1 MKASLK
7 KNLLIGFGVS
17 LLILIISS
25 VASYMSIENLLRS
38 GRLVRHTNLVVSKLE
53 ESISLAKDAETGQ
66 RGFLLTG
73 QSEFLEPYMGA
84 SEKISSVMGELRELL
99 GDNGVQLQQLAKL
112 ESAYRKRL
120 ARLEILIDAKKL
132 GGAIDLND
140 MSAGKQH
147 MDTIRSLVK
156 QMGIIENNLLRDRT
170 EALNKASEFTPVII
184 IVAAFLAIII
194 TFIFF
199 YRMNKDIELRSKLQ
213 DELIEKDIA
222 ISKRINMI
230 QDVSYKLS
238 GGDYA
243 VRVEDKG
250 DDNLASI
257 SVALNKMAS
266 SLEKSFNELAD
277 REWLQTGLAGLNE
290 AVIGNDN
297 MQSVTGKI
305 LSFIAGYTGSQVGAL
320 YINVNNE
327 QLELENGYALGDATL
342 IEKIKFG
349 EGVVGQSAK
358 DRKLIVLRDID
369 EKAVVISTTSS
380 QIKPTSIVVFPAIF
394 EGEIKAVVEFGSLNN
409 YNDRDLVF
417 FRNISENIG
426 IAINTVQAREKVQE
440 LLEETQSQAEELMSQ
455 QAELEQI
462 NEELEAQAQQLQTSE
477 EELKV
482 QSEELIET
490 NALLEE
496 KSSSL
501 EQRNFLIQQ
510 KNTEIERKAEELAL
524 STKYKSE
531 FLANMSHEL
540 RTPLNSILLLSRLLS
555 ENNEKN
561 LSADQVQYASVIQTS
576 GKGLLQLIDEILDL
590 SKIESG
596 KMTFE
601 YLPVSIS
608 KITKGMDALF
618 APVAKENNIEWSI
631 NVHGEIPPV
640 IETDEQRLEQIL
652 KNLLSNAFKFTSQGS
667 VQLNI
672 NPDKNRPG
680 YICFSVKDTG
690 IGINEEKQD
699 LIFEAFQQ
707 EDGSTRRKFGGT
719 GLGLSISRELA
730 KLLGGEIILSSKTGE
745 GSEFT
750 VCVPGKQGVGV
761 VTVQKEKQFTT
772 VSAAA
777 SSAPAPSPKPVILP
791 EKEMTGRKLFISE
804 IIPEEIADDR
814 NEITPGDKIILVIED
829 DVNFAKALMNFAR
842 QKGYKVISAVRGDV
856 GIELARQYLPA
867 GILLDI
873 QLPIKSGW
881 EVMEAIKS
889 NPYTKHIPVHMMS
902 SYQMKKESMLKGAV
916 DFINKPVAFEQL
928 DTIFDKIKYVLEKK
942 ENKVLIIEDNYK
954 HAKALAYYL
963 ETYQVNTEIFHTVED
978 SVKSLNKKNVDCVIL
993 DKSVTEDNSDKL
1005 LETIR
1010 GNEGFENLPII
1021 LFTGKSLSQP
1031 EEFKLKKYAD
1041 AIVMKTANSYQRIL
1055 DEVSLFLHLVQNPEE
1070 NEAGFE
1076 RKIMEENSLRG
1087 KTVLLADDDVR
1098 NIYSMTKSLEKYQM
1112 KVVPAMD
1119 GKEALELM
1127 KSNPV
1132 DVVLMDMMMPAMDGY
1147 ETIQSIRSKPQY
1159 KGLPIIAVTAKAMTG
1174 DREKCIAAG
1183 ASDYISKPVDL
1194 DQLVSLLRIWLYE
1207 KGY

>member
-1 MKASLK
+1 MIRASLK
-7 KNLLIGFGVS
+7 RNLLIGFGIS
-17 LLILIISS
+17 LLILILSS
-25 VASYMSIENLLRS
+25 SASYMSIRNLLES
-38 GRLVRHTNLVVSKLE
+38 SRLVNHTNVVVSRLE
-53 ESISLAKDAETGQ
+53 EVLSTVKDAETGQ
-66 RGFLLTG
+66 RGYLLTG
-73 QSEFLEPYMGA
+73 LSDYLEPYTGSLERSTA
-84 SEKISSVMGELRELL
+84 LLGELRTLTT
-99 GDNGVQLQQLAKL
+99 DNPAQQQKL
-112 ESAYRKRL
+112 I
-120 ARLEILIDAKKL
+120 RLEQLVKKRFGRLQVLIDAKTL
-132 GGAIDLND
+132 GAPLNIQELQLGSD
-140 MSAGKQH
+140 
-147 MDTIRSLVK
+147 
-156 QMGIIENNLLRDRT
+156 QMGSIRGTVKDMVSSENTLLASRT
-170 EALNKASEFTPVII
+170 ETLNRISAYTPVII
-184 IVAAFLAIII
+184 VIAALLAIII
-194 TFIFF
+194 TLVFF
-199 YRMNKDIELRSKLQ
+199 YKTNKDIDVRSRLQ
-213 DELIEKDIA
+213 DELEAKDRSINHRIGLIQEVSA
-222 ISKRINMI
+222 KISE
-230 QDVSYKLS
+230 
-238 GGDYA
+238 GDYS
-243 VRVEDKG
+243 VRVEDTEADRLG
-250 DDNLASI
+250 NISI
-257 SVALNKMAS
+257 SLNKMAA
-266 SLEKSFNELAD
+266 SLERAFTDLAA
-277 REWLQTGLAGLNE
+277 REWLQSGLAALNE

-297 MQSVTGKI
+297 LKQVSSKI
-305 LSFIAGYTGSQVGAL
+305 LSAVATYTNSQVGAL
-320 YINVNNE
+320 YVNVQNRE
-327 QLELENGYALGDATL
+327 LVLENGYALNESDRPA
-342 IEKIKFG
+342 KIKFG
-349 EGVVGQSAK
+349 EGAVGQVASDK
-358 DRKLIVLRDID
+358 KTRLLSGINEEDI
-369 EKAVVISTTSS
+369 VISFTSTN
-380 QIKPTSIVVFPAIF
+380 IKPSNIVVFPLLF
-394 EGEIKAVVEFGSLNN
+394 ENEVKGVIELGSLQA
-409 YNDRDLVF
+409 YTDKDLALF
-417 FRNISENIG
+417 ENISEKIG

-440 LLEETQSQAEELMSQ
+440 LLEETQAQSEELMSQ
-455 QAELEQI
+455 QSELEQI

-501 EQRNFLIQQ
+501 EQRNILIQQ

-555 ENNEKN
+555 ENGENN
-561 LSADQVQYASVIQTS
+561 LSPDQVQYASVIQTS

-601 YLPVSIS
+601 FLPVSLN
-608 KITKGMDALF
+608 KITSGMTGLF
-618 APVAKENNIEWSI
+618 APVAKENNIEWEI
-631 NVHGEIPPV
+631 NVSPELPPV

-652 KNLLSNAFKFTSQGS
+652 KNLLSNAFKFTSRGS

-672 NPDKNRPG
+672 NPDKNRKG
-680 YICFSVKDTG
+680 FMCFSVKDSG
-690 IGINEEKQD
+690 IGISAEKQD

-730 KLLGGEIILSSKTGE
+730 KLLGGEIILHSVPGE

-750 VCVPGKQGVGV
+750 LCIPLKQGVEQAV
-761 VTVQKEKQFTT
+761 ISKEKKAT
-772 VSAAA
+772 A
-777 SSAPAPSPKPVILP
+777 PKPVILP
-791 EKEMTGRKLFISE
+791 EKEMTGKKLFISE
-804 IIPEEIADDR
+804 TIPEEIADDR
-814 NEITPGDKIILVIED
+814 NDIKPGDHIILIIED
-829 DVNFAKALMNFAR
+829 DVNFARALMKFAT

-856 GIELARQYLPA
+856 GIELASKYMPM

-881 EVMEAIKS
+881 EVMEALKS
-889 NPYTKHIPVHMMS
+889 NYLTKHIPVHMMS
-902 SYQMKKESMLKGAV
+902 SHQLKKESLLKGAV

-928 DTIFDKIKYVLEKK
+928 DTIFDKIKYVLDKK
-942 ENKVLIIEDNYK
+942 EKKVLIIEDNYK

-963 ETYQVNTEIFHTVED
+963 GTYSVNTEIFQTVED
-978 SVKSLNKKNVDCVIL
+978 SVRSLNQKDVDCVIL
-993 DKSVTEDNSDKL
+993 DKSVTDEHADKL

-1010 GNEGFENLPII
+1010 SNEGFEDLPII

-1055 DEVSLFLHLVQNPEE
+1055 DEVSLFLHLMQNNGKE
-1070 NEAGFE
+1070 NAAGFE
-1076 RKIMEENSLRG
+1076 RSIMEENSLRG

-1098 NIYSMTKSLEKYQM
+1098 NIYSMTKALEKYQM
-1112 KVVPAMD
+1112 NVVPAMD

-1132 DVVLMDMMMPAMDGY
+1132 DVVLMDMMMPGMDGY
-1147 ETIQSIRSKPQY
+1147 ESIQAIRAKRQY
-1159 KGLPIIAVTAKAMTG
+1159 KNLPVIAVTAKAMSG

>member
-1 MKASLK
+1 MKASLQ
-7 KNLLIGFGVS
+7 KNLLIGFGIS
-17 LLILIISS
+17 LLILIVSS
-25 VASYMSIENLLRS
+25 VASYMSIRNLLDS
-38 GRLVRHTNLVVSKLE
+38 ASEVRHTNLVVSKLE
-53 ESISLAKDAETGQ
+53 ESISIAKDAETGQ

-73 QSEFLEPYMGA
+73 QSEFLEPYIGA
-84 SEKISSVMGELRELL
+84 AEKISAIITQLRTLVN
-99 GDNGVQLQQLAKL
+99 DNPTQLQNLAKL
-112 ESAYRKRL
+112 ESAFRKRL
-120 ARLEILIDAKKL
+120 ARLEILIDARKL
-132 GGAIDLND
+132 GGQLDLND
-140 MSAGKQH
+140 MVTGKVH
-147 MDTIRSLVK
+147 MDSIRSMVK
-156 QMGIIENNLLRDRT
+156 QMAAIENNLLKQRT
-170 EALNKASEFTPVII
+170 EALNKASEFTPILI
-184 IVAAFLAIII
+184 IVAAILAIII
-194 TFIFF
+194 TFVFF
-199 YRMNKDIELRSKLQ
+199 YRMKKDIAIRSQLQEELVQ
-213 DELIEKDIA
+213 KDIA
-222 ISKRINMI
+222 ISRRINMI
-230 QDVSYKLS
+230 QDVSHKLS
-238 GGDYA
+238 GGDYS
-243 VRVEDKG
+243 VRVEDTAEDELG
-250 DDNLASI
+250 NI
-257 SVALNKMAS
+257 SVALNKMAA
-266 SLEKSFNELAD
+266 SLERSFTELAD

-290 AVIGNDN
+290 AVIGDN
-297 MQSVTGKI
+297 SLKMVTGKI

-320 YINVNNE
+320 YINVQNE
-327 QLELENGYALGDATL
+327 RLELENGYALTESDHATSV
-342 IEKIKFG
+342 KFG
-349 EGVVGQSAK
+349 EGIVGQSAK
-358 DRKLIVLRDID
+358 DRRQIILDDIE
-369 EKAVVISTTSS
+369 EKNIVISAASA
-380 QIKPTSIVVFPAIF
+380 QIKPTSIVVFPLVF
-394 EGEIKAVVEFGSLNN
+394 ENEVKGVIELGSMKPYSN
-409 YNDRDLVF
+409 RDLLLF
-417 FRNISENIG
+417 KNISENIS

-455 QAELEQI
+455 QAELEHI
-462 NEELEAQAQQLQTSE
+462 NAELEAQAQQLQTSE

-501 EQRNFLIQQ
+501 EQRNYLIQQ
-510 KNTEIERKAEELAL
+510 KNTEIEKKAAELAL

-561 LSADQVQYASVIQTS
+561 LNADQVQYASVIQTS
-576 GKGLLQLIDEILDL
+576 GRGLLQLIDEILDL

-601 YLPVSIS
+601 YLPVSIN

-618 APVAKENNIEWSI
+618 APVAKENKIEWQI
-631 NVHGEIPPV
+631 NVSEDLPPV
-640 IETDEQRLEQIL
+640 IETDELRLEQVL

-667 VQLNI
+667 VHFNI

-680 YICFSVKDTG
+680 FVCFSVKDTG
-690 IGINEEKQD
+690 IGISEEKQD

-730 KLLGGEIILSSKTGE
+730 KLLGGEILLSSKAGE

-750 VCVPGKQGVGV
+750 VCVPSKQGIGV
-761 VTVQKEKQFTT
+761 VTIQKDREKDKEKTT
-772 VSAAA
+772 APAAA
-777 SSAPAPSPKPVILP
+777 PKPVILP
-791 EKEMTGRKLFISE
+791 EKEISGRKLFISE
-804 IIPEEIADDR
+804 TIPEEIADDR
-814 NEITPGDKIILVIED
+814 AEITPDDRIILIIED

-856 GIELARQYLPA
+856 GIELARQYLPS

-881 EVMEAIKS
+881 EVMEAIKT

-963 ETYQVNTEIFHTVED
+963 GTYSVHTEIFQTVED
-978 SVKSLNKKNVDCVIL
+978 SIQSLYNKDVDCVIL
-993 DKSVTEDNSDKL
+993 DKSVTDDNADKL

-1055 DEVSLFLHLVQNPEE
+1055 DEVSLFLHLVQNPGEK
-1070 NEAGFE
+1070 EAGFE
-1076 RKIMEENSLRG
+1076 TKILQENSLLG

-1098 NIYSMTKSLEKYQM
+1098 NIYSMTKALEKYQM

-1132 DVVLMDMMMPAMDGY
+1132 DVVLMDMMMPGMDGY
-1147 ETIQSIRSKPQY
+1147 ESIKAIRSKPQY
-1159 KGLPIIAVTAKAMTG
+1159 KGLPIIAVTAKAMSG

>member
-7 KNLLIGFGVS
+7 RNLLIGFGVS

-25 VASYMSIENLLRS
+25 VASYYSIHNLLDAAKM
-38 GRLVRHTNLVVSKLE
+38 VNHTNAVVDKLE
-53 ESISLAKDAETGQ
+53 ESISVAKDAETGQ

-73 QSEFLEPYMGA
+73 QSDYLEPYNGSA
-84 SEKISSVMGELRELL
+84 EKVNVLMNELKQLL
-99 GDNGVQLQQLAKL
+99 TDNPGQMEKL
-112 ESAYRKRL
+112 LVLEDVFRKRFTKL
-120 ARLEILIDAKKL
+120 GVLIDGRKL
-132 GGAIDLND
+132 GAPIDIND
-140 MSAGKQH
+140 LKEGKKN
-147 MDTIRSLVK
+147 MDSLRSMVR
-156 QMGIIENNLLRDRT
+156 QMVLTENNLLRERT
-170 EALNKASEFTPVII
+170 TVLTRASDFTPII
-184 IVAAFLAIII
+184 IMVAALLAIII
-194 TFIFF
+194 TIVYF
-199 YRMNKDIELRSKLQ
+199 YKMNKDIDLRSKLQ
-213 DELIEKDIA
+213 EELEEKDRS
-222 ISKRINMI
+222 ISRRISLI
-230 QDVSYKLS
+230 QDVSYKIS
-238 GGDYA
+238 GGDYS
-243 VRVEDKG
+243 VRVEDKEQ
-250 DDNLASI
+250 DNLGNI
-257 SVALNKMAS
+257 SVALNKMAA
-266 SLEKSFNELAD
+266 SLERSFNDLAE
-277 REWLQTGLAGLNE
+277 REWLQSGLAGLND

-297 MQSVTGKI
+297 LKLVTGKI
-305 LSFIAGYTGSQVGAL
+305 LSFIAGYTGSQVGAF
-320 YINVNNE
+320 YININNE
-327 QLELENGYALGDATL
+327 YLELENGYALAESAHTGR
-342 IEKIKFG
+342 IKFG

-358 DRKLIVLRDID
+358 DRKQIVLADIN
-369 EKAVVISTTSS
+369 EKDILISAASV
-380 QIKPTSIVVFPAIF
+380 QVRPVNIAVFPLLF
-394 EGEIKAVVEFGSLNN
+394 EGEIKGVIELGSLQS
-409 YNDRDLVF
+409 YTQKELALF
-417 FRNISENIG
+417 KSIAENIG
-426 IAINTVQAREKVQE
+426 ITINTVQAREKVQE

-455 QAELEQI
+455 QSELEQI

-510 KNTEIERKAEELAL
+510 KNNEIEKKAAELAL

-555 ENNEKN
+555 ENNENN
-561 LSADQVQYASVIQTS
+561 LSPDQVQYASVIQSS

-618 APVAKENNIEWSI
+618 APIAKENNIDWQITVNPEVS
-631 NVHGEIPPV
+631 PV
-640 IETDEQRLEQIL
+640 IETDELRLEQIL
-652 KNLLSNAFKFTSQGS
+652 KNLLSNAFKFTAKGS
-667 VQLNI
+667 VKLNI

-680 YICFSVKDTG
+680 YVCFSVKDTG
-690 IGINEEKQD
+690 IGISEEKQD

-730 KLLGGEIILSSKTGE
+730 KLLGGEILLSSKVDE

-750 VCVPGKQGVGV
+750 VCIPGKQGATV
-761 VTVQKEKQFTT
+761 VTVQKEREVPAPTP
-772 VSAAA
+772 AAA
-777 SSAPAPSPKPVILP
+777 APATPRPVILP
-791 EKEMTGRKLFISE
+791 EKEISGKKLFISE
-804 IIPEEIADDR
+804 TIPDEIEDDR
-814 NEITPGDKIILVIED
+814 KTIMPDDKVILIIED
-829 DVNFAKALMNFAR
+829 DVNFAKALMNFAK

-856 GIELARQYLPA
+856 GIEYARQYLPA

-881 EVMEAIKS
+881 EVMEAVKS
-889 NPYTKHIPVHMMS
+889 NPYTRHIPVHMMS
-902 SYQMKKESMLKGAV
+902 SYQLKKESMLKGAV

-963 ETYQVNTEIFHTVED
+963 GTYAVNTEIFQTVED
-978 SVKSLNKKNVDCVIL
+978 SVRSLNKKDVDCVIL
-993 DKSVTEDNSDKL
+993 DKSVTDENPDQL

-1010 GNEGFENLPII
+1010 SNDGFENLPII

-1055 DEVSLFLHLVQNPEE
+1055 DEVSLFLHLVQNPGSDDI
-1070 NEAGFE
+1070 GFE
-1076 RKIMEENSLRG
+1076 KTIMEENSLRG

-1098 NIYSMTKSLEKYQM
+1098 NIYSMTKALEKYQI

-1127 KSNPV
+1127 KSHPV
-1132 DVVLMDMMMPAMDGY
+1132 DIVLMDMMMPAMDGY
-1147 ETIQSIRSKPQY
+1147 ESIQSIRSKPQY
-1159 KGLPIIAVTAKAMTG
+1159 KGLPIIAVTAKAMSG

>member
-1 MKASLK
+1 MKSSLK
-7 KNLLIGFGVS
+7 KNLQIGFGIS

-25 VASYMSIENLLRS
+25 VASYLSIENLLKS
-38 GRLVRHTNLVVSKLE
+38 ASLVRHTNLVVSKLE
-53 ESISLAKDAETGQ
+53 ESISIAKDAETGQ

-73 QSEFLEPYMGA
+73 QSEFLEPYIGA
-84 SEKISSVMGELRELL
+84 SEKINGIINDLRPLVN
-99 GDNGVQLQQLAKL
+99 DNTIQSQNLAKL

-120 ARLEILIDAKKL
+120 ARLEILIDNRKL
-132 GGAIDLND
+132 GGALDLSD
-140 MSAGKQH
+140 MGKGKEH
-147 MDTIRSLVK
+147 MDTLRSLVK
-156 QMGIIENNLLRDRT
+156 QMMTIENNLLKERT
-170 EALNKASEFTPVII
+170 EKLDRASEFTPII
-184 IVAAFLAIII
+184 IMIAALLAIII
-194 TFIFF
+194 TFVFF
-199 YRMNKDIELRSKLQ
+199 YRMNKDIDIRNRLQ
-213 DELIEKDIA
+213 DELVQKDIA
-222 ISKRINMI
+222 ISNRIGLI
-230 QDVSYKLS
+230 QDISHKIS

-243 VRVEDKG
+243 VRVEDTG
-250 DDNLASI
+250 EDNLGNISI
-257 SVALNKMAS
+257 ALNKMAA
-266 SLEKSFNELAD
+266 SLERSFNELSE
-277 REWLQTGLAGLNE
+277 REWLQTGLAGMNE

-297 MQSVTGKI
+297 LKVVTSNI
-305 LSFIAGYTGSQVGAL
+305 LSFIAAYTESQVGAL
-320 YINVNNE
+320 YLNVQNE
-327 QLELENGYALGDATL
+327 YLQLENGYALAENNHVAD
-342 IEKIKFG
+342 KIKFG
-349 EGVVGQSAK
+349 EGIVGQVAK
-358 DRKLIVLRDID
+358 DRKPTLLSGID
-369 EKAVVISTTSS
+369 EKTVLITAAST
-380 QIKPTSIVVFPAIF
+380 QIKPTGIAVFPLFF
-394 EGEIKAVVEFGSLNN
+394 ENEIKGVIELGSLQP
-409 YNDRDLVF
+409 YSDKHASL
-417 FRNISENIG
+417 FRNISSVIG
-426 IAINTVQAREKVQE
+426 TAINTVQARERVQE

-510 KNTEIERKAEELAL
+510 KNTEIEKKASELAL

-561 LSADQVQYASVIQTS
+561 LSTDQVQYASVIQTS

-601 YLPVSIS
+601 YLPVSIG

-618 APVAKENNIEWSI
+618 APLAKENKIDWQI
-631 NVHGEIPPV
+631 NVNNEVPPV
-640 IETDEQRLEQIL
+640 IETDELRLAQIL

-672 NPDKNRPG
+672 NPDKHRPG
-680 YICFSVKDTG
+680 FICFSVKDTG
-690 IGINEEKQD
+690 IGISEEKQD
-699 LIFEAFQQ
+699 LVFEAFQQ

-730 KLLGGEIILSSKTGE
+730 KLLGGEIMLSSKAGE

-750 VCVPGKQGVGV
+750 VCIPGKPGIGI
-761 VTVQKEKQFTT
+761 VTVQKEK
-772 VSAAA
+772 VI
-777 SSAPAPSPKPVILP
+777 PATPPPTATAPKPVILP
-791 EKEMTGRKLFISE
+791 EKEISGKKLFISE
-804 IIPEEIADDR
+804 TIPEEIGDDR
-814 NEITPGDKIILVIED
+814 QEIQPDDKIILIIED

-856 GIELARQYLPA
+856 GIELAKQYLPA

-881 EVMEAIKS
+881 EVIEAIKS
-889 NPYTKHIPVHMMS
+889 SPYTKHIPVHMMS

-928 DTIFDKIKYVLEKK
+928 DTIFDKLKYVLDKK

-954 HAKALAYYL
+954 HARALAYYL
-963 ETYQVNTEIFHTVED
+963 GTYNVNTEIFQTVED
-978 SVKSLNKKNVDCVIL
+978 SVQSLYNKDVDCVIL
-993 DKSVTEDNSDKL
+993 DKSVTEENADIL

-1010 GNEGFENLPII
+1010 SNEGFENLPII

-1055 DEVSLFLHLVQNPEE
+1055 DEVSLFLHLVQNPGEE
-1070 NEAGFE
+1070 DKGFE
-1076 RKIMEENSLRG
+1076 RTILQENSLRG

-1098 NIYSMTKSLEKYQM
+1098 NIYSMTKALEKYQM

-1147 ETIQSIRSKPQY
+1147 ETIKSIRSKPQY
-1159 KGLPIIAVTAKAMTG
+1159 KGLPVIAVTAKAMSG

>member
-1 MKASLK
+1 MRASLK
-7 KNLLIGFGVS
+7 RNLLIGFGIS
-17 LLILIISS
+17 LLILIVSS
-25 VASYMSIENLLRS
+25 VASYYSIHNLLDAAK
-38 GRLVRHTNLVVSKLE
+38 LVNHTNVVVDKLQ
-53 ESISLAKDAETGQ
+53 ESISIAKDAETGQ

-73 QSEFLEPYMGA
+73 QSEYLEPYNGSA
-84 SEKISSVMGELRELL
+84 EKVNVLMNELKQLL
-99 GDNGVQLQQLAKL
+99 SDNPQQQERLLALESTFQKRFAKL
-112 ESAYRKRL
+112 QV
-120 ARLEILIDAKKL
+120 LIDSRRL
-132 GGAIDLND
+132 GGAIDMND
-140 MSAGKQH
+140 LKTGKEN
-147 MDTIRSLVK
+147 MDSLRSMVR
-156 QMGIIENNLLRDRT
+156 QMVMAENSLLKERT
-170 EALNKASEFTPVII
+170 AELTQASDYTPII
-184 IVAAFLAIII
+184 IMVAALLAIII
-194 TFIFF
+194 TIIYF
-199 YRMNKDIELRSKLQ
+199 YKMNKDIDLRSKLQ
-213 DELIEKDIA
+213 EELEEKDRS
-222 ISKRINMI
+222 ISKRIGLI
-230 QDVSYKLS
+230 QDVSYKIS
-238 GGDYA
+238 GGDYS
-243 VRVEDKG
+243 VRVEDKE
-250 DDNLASI
+250 DDSLGSI
-257 SVALNKMAS
+257 SVALNKMAA
-266 SLEKSFNELAD
+266 SLERSFNELAE
-277 REWLQTGLAGLNE
+277 REWLQSGLAGLND

-297 MQSVTGKI
+297 LKLITGKI

-320 YINVNNE
+320 YVNVQNE
-327 QLELENGYALGDATL
+327 YLVLENGYALAETAQTA
-342 IEKIKFG
+342 KIKFG
-349 EGVVGQSAK
+349 EGIVGQSAK
-358 DRKLIVLRDID
+358 DRQQIVLSEINEKDIL
-369 EKAVVISTTSS
+369 ISAASV
-380 QIKPTSIVVFPAIF
+380 QVKPVNIVVFPLLF
-394 EGEIKAVVEFGSLNN
+394 ENEVKGVIELGSLQA
-409 YNDRDLVF
+409 YTRKDLLLF
-417 FRNISENIG
+417 KNISENIG

-455 QAELEQI
+455 QSELEQI

-510 KNTEIERKAEELAL
+510 KNNEIEKKAAELAL

-555 ENNEKN
+555 ENNENN
-561 LSADQVQYASVIQTS
+561 LTPDQVQYASVIQSS

-601 YLPVSIS
+601 YLPVSVS

-618 APVAKENNIEWSI
+618 APIAKENNIDWKI
-631 NVHGEIPPV
+631 NVSPEVSPV
-640 IETDEQRLEQIL
+640 IETDELRLEQIL
-652 KNLLSNAFKFTSQGS
+652 KNLLSNAFKFTSKGS

-680 YICFSVKDTG
+680 YVCFSVKDTG
-690 IGINEEKQD
+690 IGISEEKQD

-730 KLLGGEIILSSKTGE
+730 KLLGGEILLSSKAGE

-750 VCVPGKQGVGV
+750 VCIPGKQGIAI
-761 VTVQKEKQFTT
+761 VTVQRERE
-772 VSAAA
+772 
-777 SSAPAPSPKPVILP
+777 APAATAPANPKPVILP
-791 EKEMTGRKLFISE
+791 EKEMSGKKLFISE
-804 IIPEEIADDR
+804 TIPDEIEDDR
-814 NEITPGDKIILVIED
+814 TTITAGDKAILIIED

-856 GIELARQYLPA
+856 GIEYARQYLPA

-881 EVMEAIKS
+881 EVMEAVKS
-889 NPYTKHIPVHMMS
+889 NPYTRHIPVHMMS
-902 SYQMKKESMLKGAV
+902 SYQLKKESMLKGAV

-942 ENKVLIIEDNYK
+942 EHKVLIIEDNYK

-963 ETYQVNTEIFHTVED
+963 GTYAVNTEIFQTVED
-978 SVKSLNKKNVDCVIL
+978 SVRSLNKKDVDCVIL
-993 DKSVTEDNSDKL
+993 DKSVTDENPDTL

-1010 GNEGFENLPII
+1010 SNEGFENLPII

-1055 DEVSLFLHLVQNPEE
+1055 DEVSLFLHLVQNPGS
-1070 NEAGFE
+1070 NDAGFE
-1076 RKIMEENSLRG
+1076 KTIIEESSLRG

-1098 NIYSMTKSLEKYQM
+1098 NIYSMTKALEKYQI

-1119 GKEALELM
+1119 GKEAIELM
-1127 KSNPV
+1127 KSHPV
-1132 DVVLMDMMMPAMDGY
+1132 DIVLMDMMMPAMDGY
-1147 ETIQSIRSKPQY
+1147 ESIKNIRSKPQY
-1159 KGLPIIAVTAKAMTG
+1159 KGLPIIAVTAKTMSG

>member
-1 MKASLK
+1 MQLKASLK
-7 KNLLIGFGVS
+7 RNLLVGFGIS
-17 LLILIISS
+17 LLILIVSS
-25 VASYMSIENLLRS
+25 VASYFSIENLLDS
-38 GRLVRHTNLVVSKLE
+38 AQEVRHTNTVVNKLQ
-53 ESISLAKDAETGQ
+53 ESISIAKDAETGQ
-66 RGFLLTG
+66 RGFLITG
-73 QSEFLEPYMGA
+73 QSEFLEPYNGSA
-84 SEKISSVMGELRELL
+84 EKVNSLLSEIKQLVT
-99 GDNGVQLQQLAKL
+99 DNPDQQQRLQKLQQLFQ
-112 ESAYRKRL
+112 KRFS
-120 ARLEILIDAKKL
+120 RLEILIDNKRL
-132 GGAIDLND
+132 GGTLDLND
-140 MSAGKQH
+140 MHTGKIH
-147 MDTIRSLVK
+147 MDSLRAMVS
-156 QMGIIENNLLRDRT
+156 QMVTAEENLLQERT
-170 EALNKASEFTPVII
+170 TALTKASEYTPIVI
-184 IVAAFLAIII
+184 VLAALLAILI
-194 TFIFF
+194 TIIFF
-199 YRMNKDIELRSKLQ
+199 YKMNKDIELRSRLQ
-213 DELIEKDIA
+213 EELVKKDESISRRIGLIQEVSSK
-222 ISKRINMI
+222 IS
-230 QDVSYKLS
+230 D
-238 GGDYA
+238 GDYT
-243 VRVEDKG
+243 VRVEDTEG
-250 DDNLASI
+250 DKLGNI
-257 SVALNKMAS
+257 SVALNKMAG
-266 SLEKSFNELAD
+266 SLEKSFTELST
-277 REWLQTGLAGLNE
+277 REWLQSGLAGLNE

-297 MQSVTGKI
+297 LKQVTGKV

-320 YINVNNE
+320 YINVQNE
-327 QLELENGYALGDATL
+327 SLILENGYALNESNIAN
-342 IEKIKFG
+342 KVKFG
-349 EGVVGQSAK
+349 EGVIGQAAK
-358 DRKLIVLRDID
+358 DRRPILLSGIDERDIF
-369 EKAVVISTTSS
+369 ISFASS
-380 QIKPTSIVVFPAIF
+380 QIKPSNIVVFPVVF
-394 EGEIKAVVEFGSLNN
+394 ENEVKGVIELGSLQP
-409 YNDRDLVF
+409 YTDKDLELF
-417 FRNISENIG
+417 KNIAENIG

-455 QAELEQI
+455 QSELEQI

-510 KNTEIERKAEELAL
+510 KNTEIERKADELAL
-524 STKYKSE
+524 STRYKSE

-601 YLPVSIS
+601 FLPVSIN
-608 KITKGMDALF
+608 KITRGIEALF
-618 APVAKENNIEWSI
+618 APVANENKIDWQI
-631 NVHGEIPPV
+631 NVSDQIPPV

-652 KNLLSNAFKFTSQGS
+652 KNLLSNAFKFTSKGS
-667 VQLNI
+667 VVLNI
-672 NPDKNRPG
+672 NPDKNRKG
-680 YICFSVKDTG
+680 FMCFSVKDTG
-690 IGINEEKQD
+690 IGISAEKQD

-730 KLLGGEIILSSKTGE
+730 KLLGGEIVLHSVVGE

-750 VCVPGKQGVGV
+750 LCIPLKQGVEVAKVKADKPVASV
-761 VTVQKEKQFTT
+761 VLE
-772 VSAAA
+772 
-777 SSAPAPSPKPVILP
+777 PVILP
-791 EKEMTGRKLFISE
+791 EREMQGKKLFISD
-804 IIPEEIADDR
+804 IIPDEIGDDR
-814 NEITPGDKIILVIED
+814 KEIQEGDKIMLIVED
-829 DVNFAKALMNFAR
+829 DVNFAKALMDFAR
-842 QKGYKVISAVRGDV
+842 NKGYKVISAVRGDV
-856 GIELARQYLPA
+856 GIDLAQQYLPT
-867 GILLDI
+867 GVLLDL

-889 NPYTKHIPVHMMS
+889 NPITKHIPVHIMS
-902 SYQMKKESMLKGAV
+902 SYQLKKESLLKGAV

-928 DTIFDKIKYVLEKK
+928 NTIFDKIKYVLDKK

-963 ETYQVNTEIFHTVED
+963 GTYKVNTEIFQTLEE
-978 SVKSLNKKNVDCVIL
+978 SIESLHKKEVDCVIL
-993 DKSVTEDNSDKL
+993 DKSITEENSDKL

-1010 GNEGFENLPII
+1010 SNEGFENLPII

-1055 DEVSLFLHLVQNPEE
+1055 DEVSLFLHLVQN
-1070 NEAGFE
+1070 NNTNSDGNFE
-1076 RKIMEENSLRG
+1076 KSVIEENSLRG

-1098 NIYSMTKSLEKYQM
+1098 NIYSMTKALEKYQM
-1112 KVVPAMD
+1112 NVVPAMD
-1119 GKEALELM
+1119 GNEALELM
-1127 KSNPV
+1127 KSHPV
-1132 DVVLMDMMMPAMDGY
+1132 DVVLMDMMMPGMDGY
-1147 ETIQSIRSKPQY
+1147 ESIKSIRSKPQY
-1159 KGLPIIAVTAKAMTG
+1159 KGLPIIAVTAKAMSG

>member
-1 MKASLK
+1 
-7 KNLLIGFGVS
+7 
-17 LLILIISS
+17 
-25 VASYMSIENLLRS
+25 
-38 GRLVRHTNLVVSKLE
+38 LE
-53 ESISLAKDAETGQ
+53 ETLSTVKDAETGQ

-73 QSEFLEPYMGA
+73 ISDYLEPYVGS
-84 SEKISSVMGELRELL
+84 SEKANSLVNEIKILTS
-99 GDNGVQLQQLAKL
+99 DNAAQQKNIIEL
-112 ESAYRKRL
+112 ESMVRKRF
-120 ARLEILIDAKKL
+120 ARLQVLIDTRKLGQALDINDLKVGRDHMDSIRFKVKHMVMLENVLLKTRTDTLNKVAAYTPIVIVVAALLAILI
-132 GGAIDLND
+132 
-140 MSAGKQH
+140 
-147 MDTIRSLVK
+147 TV
-156 QMGIIENNLLRDRT
+156 
-170 EALNKASEFTPVII
+170 
-184 IVAAFLAIII
+184 
-194 TFIFF
+194 IFF
-199 YRMNKDIELRSKLQ
+199 YKMNKDIELRSKLQ
-213 DELIEKDIA
+213 EELEEKDRS
-222 ISKRINMI
+222 ISRRIGLI
-230 QDVSYKLS
+230 QDVSVKIS
-238 GGDYA
+238 GGDYS
-243 VRVEDKG
+243 VRVEDSEADKLG
-250 DDNLASI
+250 NI
-257 SVALNKMAS
+257 SVALNKMAV
-266 SLEKSFNELAD
+266 SLESSFDELATK
-277 REWLQTGLAGLNE
+277 EWLQSGIAGLNE

-297 MQSVTGKI
+297 LKQVTGKI
-305 LSFIAGYTGSQVGAL
+305 ISFIAGYTGSQVGAL
-320 YINVNNE
+320 YINLHNE
-327 QLELENGYALGDATL
+327 YLLLENGYALAVENGGS
-342 IEKIKFG
+342 KIKFG
-349 EGVVGQSAK
+349 EGIVGQSAK
-358 DRKLIVLRDID
+358 DRTTILLEDIEEKDILISF
-369 EKAVVISTTSS
+369 ASTH
-380 QIKPTSIVVFPAIF
+380 IKPSSIVVFPLFF
-394 EGEIKAVVEFGSLNN
+394 ENEVKGVIELGSVKP
-409 YNDRDLVF
+409 YTKNDLQLF
-417 FRNISENIG
+417 KNIGENIG

-440 LLEETQSQAEELMSQ
+440 LLEETQSQSEELMSQ

-490 NALLEE
+490 NVMLEE

-510 KNTEIERKAEELAL
+510 KNTEIERKAAELAL

-561 LSADQVQYASVIQTS
+561 LSTDQVQYASVIQSS
-576 GKGLLQLIDEILDL
+576 GTGLLQLIDEILDL

-596 KMTFE
+596 NMTVE
-601 YLPVSIS
+601 YLPVSVN
-608 KITKGMDALF
+608 KITKGMEALF
-618 APVAKENNIEWSI
+618 APVAKENKIDWQI
-631 NVHGEIPPV
+631 NVSEEIPAV

-652 KNLLSNAFKFTSQGS
+652 KNLLSNAFKFTSKGA

-672 NPDKNRPG
+672 NPDRKRPG

-690 IGINEEKQD
+690 IGISGEKQD

-730 KLLGGEIILSSKTGE
+730 KLLGGEIVLHSVAGE

-750 VCVPGKQGVGV
+750 LCVPSKQSGKILPFQKD
-761 VTVQKEKQFTT
+761 TV
-772 VSAAA
+772 
-777 SSAPAPSPKPVILP
+777 APVLRPVIIP
-791 EKEMTGRKLFISE
+791 EKEITGKKLFISE
-804 IIPEEIADDR
+804 TIPDEIADDR
-814 NEITPGDKIILVIED
+814 NEIKVDDKIILIIED
-829 DVNFAKALMNFAR
+829 DVNFAKALMDFAR
-842 QKGYKVISAVRGDV
+842 QKGYKVISAVRGDM
-856 GIELARQYLPA
+856 GIELAASYLPT

-881 EVMEAIKS
+881 EVIEAIKD
-889 NPYTKHIPVHMMS
+889 NPKTRHIPVHMMS
-902 SYQMKKESMLKGAV
+902 SHQMKKESLLKGAV

-963 ETYQVNTEIFHTVED
+963 GTYNVNTEIFQTVEE
-978 SVKSLNKKNVDCVIL
+978 SIQSLHKKEVNCVIL
-993 DKSVTEDNSDKL
+993 DKSITEENADKI

-1010 GNEGFENLPII
+1010 GNDGLEELPII

-1055 DEVSLFLHLVQNPEE
+1055 DEVSLFLHVVQNPGSNNGE
-1070 NEAGFE
+1070 GFE
-1076 RKIMEENSLRG
+1076 KSVIEENSLRG

-1098 NIYSMTKSLEKYQM
+1098 NIYSMTKALEKYQM
-1112 KVVPAMD
+1112 NVVPAMD

-1132 DVVLMDMMMPAMDGY
+1132 DVVLMDMMMPGMDGY
-1147 ETIQSIRSKPQY
+1147 ESIKKIRSKSQY
-1159 KGLPIIAVTAKAMTG
+1159 KSLPVIAVTAKAMSG